1 MASASSALSRLR
13 ADPAVARCAPF
24 GVFIGFLMVGS
35 ALAEPSPWLLV
46 IRNACVLGVLAWA
59 WPAYT
64 ELREAQPRAAWP
76 WVAAVLAGVAVFGL
90 WIVLDGEWA
99 MFSRSGGFAPLHQDG
114 RMDWPLALARLAG
127 FALVVPVMEELFW
140 RSFLLRWLEAHDFEN
155 VRPARI
161 GLRAIAIT
169 AVLFALE
176 HNQWLAAAIAGIAY
190 SLLYVRYGSLWIAIA
205 AHATTNAV
213 LGGWILATGNWQFW

>member
-140 RSFLLRWLEAHDFEN
+140 RSFLMRWIEQPQFEG
-155 VRPARI
+155 VDPRRV
-161 GLRAIAIT
+161 GLRAI
-169 AVLFALE
+169 VLSSFVFTLAHTL
-176 HNQWLAAAIAGIAY
+176 WLAAAIAGIAY
-190 SLLYVRYGSLWIAIA
+190 AWLYVRTGKLWVPVI
-205 AHATTNAV
+205 AHAVTNGV
-213 LGGWILATGNWQFW
+213 LGAWVLATRRWEFW